1 MELLARHT
9 HAPELY
15 GDYWFNSEPIS
26 IRALNG
32 YVVLLDFWD
41 YSCVNCLR
49 SLPYV
54 KVWHQKYAEF
64 GLTVIGIHTPEFKF
78 GKKPENVERAI
89 RTHSI
94 GYPIVTDNDALLW
107 SAYSNRS
114 WPTKYLID
122 KDGYVRYM
130 HAGEGGYE
138 QFERAIQSLLGE
150 SGIHGELP
158 SLMEPLREAD
168 RDGVVCY
175 RPTNELYTGYLRGTM
190 GNVEGYSPESTV
202 EHSDPGL
209 YLPGRFYLQG
219 LWTDEKEFVRY
230 NSEDA
235 TQGHIAFSYEAL
247 EVNGVFSVRAET
259 PCRVVVEQ
267 DGKMLTAESKGEDI
281 VLDENGI
288 STVEVAMPGMYN
300 LVKNSEFGAH
310 TLKLR
315 TSNTSLNVYTFS
327 FVTGAVADLVSSN

>member
-1 MELLARHT
+1 MELFARHT

-15 GDYWFNSEPIS
+15 GDFWFNSEPIS
-26 IRALNG
+26 IRALSG

-41 YSCVNCLR
+41 YSNINCLR

-54 KVWHQKYAEF
+54 KEWYRKYADF
-64 GLTVIGIHTPEFKF
+64 GLTVVGIHTPEFKF
-78 GKKPENVERAI
+78 GRKPENIEHAI
-89 RTHSI
+89 REHSI

-114 WPTKYLID
+114 RPTRYLID
-122 KDGYVRYM
+122 KDGYIRYM

-138 QFERAIQSLLGE
+138 QFERAIQSLLSE

-158 SLMEPLREAD
+158 DLMEPLRESD
-168 RDGVVCY
+168 REGVLCF

-219 LWTDEKEFVRY
+219 LWTDEREFIRY
-230 NSEDA
+230 SGEYA
-235 TQGHIAFSYEAL
+235 AQGHIAFHYEAL
-247 EVNGVFSVRAET
+247 EVNGVFSVGAET
-259 PCRVVVEQ
+259 PCQLVVEQ
-267 DGKMLTAESKGEDI
+267 DGKMLTPENKGEDI
-281 VLDENGI
+281 VLDADGT
-288 STVEVAMPGMYN
+288 SRMKVAMPGMYN

-310 TLKLR
+310 TLKVR
-315 TSNTSLNVYTFS
+315 TSNTNLHIYTFS
-327 FVTGAVADLVSSN
+327 FVTSAVEELISNN